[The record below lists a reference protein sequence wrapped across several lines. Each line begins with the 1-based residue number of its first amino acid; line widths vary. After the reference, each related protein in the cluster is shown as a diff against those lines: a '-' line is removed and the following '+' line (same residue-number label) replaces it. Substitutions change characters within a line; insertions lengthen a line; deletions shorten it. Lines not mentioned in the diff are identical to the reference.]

1 MNSTATKFEIHP
13 VANIFPAMSDQAFR
27 ELVADIEANGQR
39 EPIWLDTEGRVIDG
53 RHRVRACDFLEREVL
68 TETYEGDD
76 PLGFAVSHNLHR
88 NHYSESQRA
97 MVAAKLA
104 TMRQG
109 ERNDLPQICGK
120 FESPQV
126 SQPDAAEKLNVS
138 VRSVQNAT
146 KVIAEAEPEIT
157 RAVEDG
163 RLAVSAA
170 VKASVLPPEVQRDVA
185 ASEEPGKAVT
195 VHVANNSG
203 NMEWYT
209 PAQYIEAA
217 REAMGS
223 IDTDPASCEFANQT
237 VKATTFYT
245 FENDGLA
252 HAWSGNV
259 WLNPPYCQPLIS
271 HFAEA
276 VTAKYSDGEIAQ
288 AIVLVNNAT
297 ETAFF
302 QRMTEEATAICFP
315 KGRIRYINQ
324 AGELALTPLQ
334 GQAFLYFG
342 EEWMRFK
349 ELFSQ
354 FGTVVFC

>member
-1 MNSTATKFEIHP
+1 MNVTATKFEIHP

-53 RHRVRACDFLEREVL
+53 RHRVRACDLLEREVL

-104 TMRQG
+104 NMG
-109 ERNDLPQICGK
+109 EGRPSQETASI
-120 FESPQV
+120 EAV
-126 SQPDAAEKLNVS
+126 SQSRAAEQLNVS
-138 VRSVQNAT
+138 RSNVQRAT

-157 RAVEDG
+157 QAVEQG

-170 VKASVLPPEVQRDVA
+170 VTATEFPPEVQREIA
-185 ASEEPGKAVT
+185 AAPEPAKAIKA
-195 VHVANNSG
+195 HVANNSG
-203 NMEWYT
+203 NNEWYT
-209 PAQYIEAA
+209 PAKFIEAA

-223 IDTDPASCEFANQT
+223 IDTDPASCEFANRT
-237 VKATTFYT
+237 VKADTFYT

-252 HAWSGNV
+252 HAWAGNV
-259 WLNPPYCQPLIS
+259 WLNPPYCQPLITQ
-271 HFAEA
+271 FCEA
-276 VTAKYSDGEIAQ
+276 VTAKYSDGEISQ

-302 QRMTEEATAICFP
+302 QRMTEEATAICLP

-349 ELFSQ
+349 EVFSQ
-354 FGTVVFC
+354 FGKVVFC